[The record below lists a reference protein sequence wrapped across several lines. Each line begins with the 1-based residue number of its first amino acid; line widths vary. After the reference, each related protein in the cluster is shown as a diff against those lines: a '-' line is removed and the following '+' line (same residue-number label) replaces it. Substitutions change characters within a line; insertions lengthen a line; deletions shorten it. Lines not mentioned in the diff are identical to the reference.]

1 MLDCSPSA
9 RVRVSDS
16 EDLSESK
23 QLLVAKKHPNVV
35 DYRKIATQFL
45 EQFLNE
51 QHDIFFLG
59 HMKREYSMHE
69 SIVSEEE

>member
-1 MLDCSPSA
+1 MYYSPSA

-35 DYRKIATQFL
+35 DCRKVATQIL

-51 QHDIFFLG
+51 QLDIPFLA
-59 HMKREYSMHE
+59 
-69 SIVSEEE
+69 

>member
-1 MLDCSPSA
+1 MKQCYNTSPSA

-45 EQFLNE
+45 EQFTL
-51 QHDIFFLG
+51 
-59 HMKREYSMHE
+59 
-69 SIVSEEE
+69 

>member
-1 MLDCSPSA
+1 MKQCYNTSPSA

-45 EQFLNE
+45 EQFTYNE

-59 HMKREYSMHE
+59 CA
-69 SIVSEEE
+69 

>member
-1 MLDCSPSA
+1 MYYSPF
-9 RVRVSDS
+9 RFSDS

-35 DYRKIATQFL
+35 DCRKVATQIL

-51 QHDIFFLG
+51 QLDMPFLA
-59 HMKREYSMHE
+59 
-69 SIVSEEE
+69 